1 MTDTDHTVLF
11 DIGGRV
17 FKVRRALLDSFPST
31 ILARAASEQWQGDE
45 TDKAIFMDR
54 DSERFRYC
62 LDYMRDGKVELPLR
76 ESKYALLK
84 DLEYYGFE
92 NVDSKSIEITCNAIE
107 AADYLLNF
115 ERMTAEENEHA
126 QFAHTFF
133 CEYRKT
139 GNLELFFPSSGT
151 AYGFI
156 FNNLRLDQ
164 MNEALKKYG
173 LRFVKNIPPYKSG
186 HVWGTSVTL
195 DRLS

>member
-1 MTDTDHTVLF
+1 MLF

-76 ESKYALLK
+76 ESKFALLK

-107 AADYLLNF
+107 AADYLLEF
-115 ERMTAEENEHA
+115 ERMTKEENEHA

-139 GNLELFFPSSGT
+139 GNLRLTFPKQSP
-151 AYGFI
+151 AYGFHC
-156 FNNLRLDQ
+156 Q
-164 MNEALKKYG
+164 
-173 LRFVKNIPPYKSG
+173 KSP
-186 HVWGTSVTL
+186 VRS
-195 DRLS
+195 DE